1 MKVQSQ
7 QPAAPAGPAP
17 AAEAP
22 QDTPSTSFSEVM
34 ARKHQPEGQAEPGMD
49 QPPAGE
55 PAPAAAPGGTQIP
68 GGETPAVPYA
78 ASPGAEPRALPPEA
92 PGLPAEIPFPRA
104 AASPLAGGE
113 ALPEQPFHGEWV
125 PPGEAARLPEFPAQP
140 APERSPLG
148 EFAWPI
154 PGQAAPIEKEKLPFP
169 LPPGSN
175 EPGAPFQVPGE
186 AQKLPLEPG
195 QMPAEGVPPGLEP
208 AKPGRPQQA
217 PRFGGIEARDTG
229 KESGEVADE
238 DLDLEEL
245 AEDQPAA
252 PGTPAPVFPLKTEAP
267 AAAQP
272 VEAPRPLQDLQKI
285 RALVQEVRLVSAP
298 SGDKTQMDITLNS
311 QTLDGLQIRI
321 ERDEGRMNIQ
331 FATRSDEV
339 AQLLTRN
346 MQNLQQSLAAHG
358 LRVANL
364 QVVNPMA
371 QAQAAPQQF
380 AIRTGEAARSES
392 GRQDSSDREGRG
404 GGQGHGQGQGQGQD
418 GRRRGRQ

>member
-17 AAEAP
+17 PSEAP
-22 QDTPSTSFSEVM
+22 QETPSTSFSEVM
-34 ARKHQPEGQAEPGMD
+34 ARKNQPEGQAEPGRE

-55 PAPAAAPGGTQIP
+55 PAPAPLPSGTQAP
-68 GGETPAVPYA
+68 GGETPVVPYA
-78 ASPGAEPRALPPEA
+78 ASPDVEPRALPPEA
-92 PGLPAEIPFPRA
+92 PGLPAEVPFPYA
-104 AASPLAGGE
+104 DANPLGGGAPLA
-113 ALPEQPFHGEWV
+113 EQPVPGEWCPPEEGAGFPEIPTHPETELA
-125 PPGEAARLPEFPAQP
+125 PPGEFPLP
-140 APERSPLG
+140 G
-148 EFAWPI
+148 
-154 PGQAAPIEKEKLPFP
+154 PGQTAPLEKEKLPFP

-175 EPGAPFQVPGE
+175 EPGARFQVPGE
-186 AQKLPLEPG
+186 TQKLPLEPG
-195 QMPAEGVPPGLEP
+195 QLPAEGAPPDLVP
-208 AKPGRPQQA
+208 AKPGKPPEA

-229 KESGEVADE
+229 KESGEVAEEDF
-238 DLDLEEL
+238 DLDEL
-245 AEDQPAA
+245 AEDQPATA
-252 PGTPAPVFPLKTEAP
+252 GTPAPIFQMKTEAP

-272 VEAPRPLQDLQKI
+272 VEASRPLQDLQKI
-285 RALVQEVRLVSAP
+285 RALVQEVRLASSQ
-298 SGDKTQMDITLNS
+298 SGDKMQMDVTLNS

-321 ERDEGRMNIQ
+321 EREDGRMSIQ
-331 FATRSDEV
+331 FATRNDEV

-364 QVVNPMA
+364 QVVNPLA

-380 AIRTGEAARSES
+380 AIRTGEAGRSES

-404 GGQGHGQGQGQGQD
+404 GGQGQGQGQD